1 MNELNHIYDDKGNLL
16 AGGNLF
22 SMGSATNDASAI
34 TAANISI
41 SQAWAEDK
49 VSLQA
54 STKPD
59 APSGDTSNLSK
70 FLALF
75 DQKIKFDPDHVA
87 GGDAVGEAYH
97 GTFED
102 MLLHVQ
108 SVLAE
113 DQMTTTALLTNY
125 SATPARSIQTA
136 RASWGWI

>member
-1 MNELNHIYDDKGNLL
+1 MCIRDR
-16 AGGNLF
+16 
-22 SMGSATNDASAI
+22 
-34 TAANISI
+34 
-41 SQAWAEDK
+41 AWAEDK

-113 DQMTTTALLTNY
+113 DQMTTTAPVSYTHLDVY
-125 SATPARSIQTA
+125 KRQPSPRAGKAPAPPPAKKRERPPA
-136 RASWGWI
+136 VLFCV

>member
-87 GGDAVGEAYH
+87 GEMQW
-97 GTFED
+97 ER
-102 MLLHVQ
+102 LI
-108 SVLAE
+108 
-113 DQMTTTALLTNY
+113 TAPSRTCC
-125 SATPARSIQTA
+125 SMCSPFWPRTR
-136 RASWGWI
+136 